1 MMSYV
6 NPDDGKTYYSFD
18 DGKTFTPLTDAELE
32 ALCPTQDIEWW
43 TYDEYKAWL
52 DNEKIQLQSML
63 GERGSVNGGEEF
75 VWTQEKI
82 DETIALYEE
91 TLQDIKNGMMYSKPW
106 MGRMMCWWSMTRKTG
121 KWVRQLSQNK
131 EARRCHWQR
140 LASCMENKSGCSFLQ
155 IKFAFSHARY
165 KIVFQT
171 IGSGR
176 VDVVALADGAEI
188 GKIFPIFVIQWGDPA
203 FVHRFIHLIRPRS
216 GGRSRKCRRRCRGWR
231 RRWASHGR
239 T

>member
-91 TLQDIKNGMMYSKPW
+91 TLQDIKNGMMYSK
-106 MGRMMCWWSMTRKTG
+106 T
-121 KWVRQLSQNK
+121 
-131 EARRCHWQR
+131 
-140 LASCMENKSGCSFLQ
+140 
-155 IKFAFSHARY
+155 
-165 KIVFQT
+165 
-171 IGSGR
+171 
-176 VDVVALADGAEI
+176 VDGQDDVLVVY
-188 GKIFPIFVIQWGDPA
+188 DPA
-203 FVHRFIHLIRPRS
+203 DREQSTAAIT
-216 GGRSRKCRRRCRGWR
+216 K
-231 RRWASHGR
+231 
-239 T
+239 